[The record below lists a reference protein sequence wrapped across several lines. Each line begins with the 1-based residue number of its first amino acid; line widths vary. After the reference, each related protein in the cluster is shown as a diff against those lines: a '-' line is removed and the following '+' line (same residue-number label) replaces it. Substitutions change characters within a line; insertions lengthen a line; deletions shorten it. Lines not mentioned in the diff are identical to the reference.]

1 MHTIHIYYGKT
12 MIVTAILLIKRYFG
26 LKPILF
32 LLEVIVIVLLFT
44 NSIWL
49 PWKSLYIVV
58 Q

>member
-1 MHTIHIYYGKT
+1 